1 MAQNTHIIDSF
12 PPLKRQAI
20 IDAILNGGSLRKVA
34 AMAGCSYSAIN
45 RYKLDRIL
53 PTLQSPQQTAIDQGI
68 RAASRN
74 NSNASRKH
82 PATPPTNCHVSPPVS
97 PLEPLVSDKSERNDV
112 HKALSAS
119 PVRERIQQLWQRT
132 NKYLDKVDADDA
144 LLNLAHGLL
153 NQAHKNTELLA
164 KVTGEIGTAAGVAG
178 GVAIQIVMPGIT
190 TPSIAQTAD
199 EGTIIEVAGA
209 KIGVRTSR

>member
-1 MAQNTHIIDSF
+1 M
-12 PPLKRQAI
+12 
-20 IDAILNGGSLRKVA
+20 
-34 AMAGCSYSAIN
+34 
-45 RYKLDRIL
+45 
-53 PTLQSPQQTAIDQGI
+53 
-68 RAASRN
+68 
-74 NSNASRKH
+74 
-82 PATPPTNCHVSPPVS
+82 
-97 PLEPLVSDKSERNDV
+97 
-112 HKALSAS
+112 
-119 PVRERIQQLWQRT
+119 
-132 NKYLDKVDADDA
+132 DADDA

-153 NQAHKNTELLA
+153 NQAHKNTELLE